1 MVLTTLDILKSLPF
15 DQEFKNRI
23 VDGFDKFNPDQ
34 KFVIEN
40 VIWEMYNA
48 IYKLKLNRNI
58 EIALKKV
65 IKEHL
70 PTDKSFYTK
79 IKQETEKE
87 MDLEFYKNVEQTDLS
102 RVRSKLEEIMSKA
115 NLNKAKATEIAPAGE
130 PTQQIQ
136 GNA

>member
-15 DQEFKNRI
+15 DQEFKNRV

-102 RVRSKLEEIMSKA
+102 RVRSKLEEIMKK
-115 NLNKAKATEIAPAGE
+115 N
-130 PTQQIQ
+130 
-136 GNA
+136 